1 MRFFRWKEV
10 SFSRGAVGLEKQR
23 GWQAHTPFRNPLSV
37 RVTLRTGPRASPALA
52 PAFKPVFITQQKKRL
67 CQTGANMRSP
77 SEESVPLHEE
87 FIYCCGAA
95 THVLKCG
102 PWKDLSK
109 DESKNLPRLL
119 FMIIPVFSRC
129 PLPANEAFSAWILPA
144 WLCSNI
150 RGGSDPSPAACSG
163 LSWPELWESCV
174 LGYFAS
180 FDNLKK
186 DLFLFMGCL
195 RQEGRRNYLLKD
207 LPVKKIQCFCVHCVQ
222 IMQLKCLK
230 RQQQCI
236 LPA

>member
-1 MRFFRWKEV
+1 MGVAPTALREQREAGRARPRL
-10 SFSRGAVGLEKQR
+10 SRA
-23 GWQAHTPFRNPLSV
+23 
-37 RVTLRTGPRASPALA
+37 A
-52 PAFKPVFITQQKKRL
+52 PAEGAARPPPPLLAGCFRPASAETAPAAAVP
-67 CQTGANMRSP
+67 GAADGEANMRSP